1 MLHELKKIHCKKRK
15 RKKLSSST
23 ADAIDQLW
31 KGLKTKKE
39 RKAVVDLINRLPTK
53 TAIAD
58 DNLDTVVSGISIR
71 IENTE
76 ASQSAQRRL

>member
-1 MLHELKKIHCKKRK
+1 MLR
-15 RKKLSSST
+15 ST

-31 KGLKTKKE
+31 KGLKTKTE

-58 DNLDTVVSGISIR
+58 ENLDTVVSDTIIIITICS
-71 IENTE
+71 EETVKA
-76 ASQSAQRRL
+76 ASRRLLQK

>member
-1 MLHELKKIHCKKRK
+1 MLR
-15 RKKLSSST
+15 ST

-31 KGLKTKKE
+31 KGLKTKTE

-58 DNLDTVVSGISIR
+58 ENLDTVVSGTIIIITICSEETMKAASRSLLQKSI
-71 IENTE
+71 N
-76 ASQSAQRRL
+76 QSIINCF

>member
-1 MLHELKKIHCKKRK
+1 MLR
-15 RKKLSSST
+15 ST

-58 DNLDTVVSGISIR
+58 ENLDTVASPSASRMQKHHNLLRGDCESSIKETLAK
-71 IENTE
+71 INK
-76 ASQSAQRRL
+76 